1 MFSSLLTDWFR
12 IVDKPARNHKE
23 SLEICIEIS
32 TFEFSSE
39 SFIKKPKEIPK
50 GPVIFRQFL
59 FSYVRLNCRRGINGN
74 RTRSINF
81 FVPFVFD
88 IGVGGQVDFLRGA
101 AICPDGGKPILALS
115 SRTKNG
121 QSKIVPFIKQGN
133 TIRPFGIC
141 HWHATSYLLFALL
154 SLPSYAIMLGYSPLI
169 IFEMFTWGYVFLFF
183 FF

>member
-1 MFSSLLTDWFR
+1 MGLT
-12 IVDKPARNHKE
+12 VTEHVQ
-23 SLEICIEIS
+23 L
-32 TFEFSSE
+32 T
-39 SFIKKPKEIPK
+39 
-50 GPVIFRQFL
+50 
-59 FSYVRLNCRRGINGN
+59 
-74 RTRSINF
+74 F

-141 HWHATSYLLFALL
+141 H
-154 SLPSYAIMLGYSPLI
+154 
-169 IFEMFTWGYVFLFF
+169 
-183 FF
+183 